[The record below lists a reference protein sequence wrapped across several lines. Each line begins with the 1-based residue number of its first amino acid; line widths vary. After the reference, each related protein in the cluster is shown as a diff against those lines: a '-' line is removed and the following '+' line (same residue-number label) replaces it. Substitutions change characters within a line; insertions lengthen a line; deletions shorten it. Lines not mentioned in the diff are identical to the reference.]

1 MIKTVPVK
9 MGGRCYG
16 WLTPVEKSYNNYS
29 IAYFNGSVDISILDV
44 ENNICGIIAIP
55 SIESTFDNEHIHVL
69 HYQPKIYI
77 YGYLI
82 PIPAFNFD
90 NDHIHA

>member
-1 MIKTVPVK
+1 
-9 MGGRCYG
+9 MGVRCYG
-16 WLTPVEKSYNNYS
+16 WLTPGETSFNNYS

-55 SIESTFDNEHIHVL
+55 SIKITFYNDHIHLL
-69 HYQPKIYI
+69 HYLTKRYI

-82 PIPAFNFD
+82 PI
-90 NDHIHA
+90 